1 MNASF
6 MPTDS
11 VQLTLAIFEI
21 CLLLA
26 GTWLLLRL
34 LLVPAQR
41 SRWLGTSAL
50 PHWPVTLPE
59 FGLFLALI
67 FVAGFIGQYLARI
80 MLGNYIAR
88 AADREGLELF
98 VYGVCFH
105 GGALIG
111 WLLFPALRRN
121 LHADYGA
128 EPPTESPAPAVPW
141 LKVLGYASGTL
152 LVALPLLIFLSLGWT
167 LLLRQLGLPD
177 EPQDLIAVFSST
189 RSPAVIAGMF
199 LVACVLAPLNEELLF
214 RAGLYRYCRQKL
226 GRSLAL
232 VISGGCFGIL
242 HANWASFL
250 PLALLGMALALVYEA
265 TGSIRV
271 SVIAHGLFNLN
282 TILIILSGLQQ

>member
-1 MNASF
+1 
-6 MPTDS
+6 MPTDPL
-11 VQLTLAIFEI
+11 QLTLSLFEI

-34 LLVPAQR
+34 LLVPEQR
-41 SRWLGTSAL
+41 SRWLGTNAL

-59 FGLFLALI
+59 FGLFLALV

-80 MLGNYIAR
+80 MLGNYIAK

-141 LKVLGYASGTL
+141 LKVVLYASGAL
-152 LVALPLLIFLSLGWT
+152 LVALPVLIILSLGWT
-167 LLLRQLGLPD
+167 LLLRELGLPD
-177 EPQDLIAVFSST
+177 EPQDLIAVFSNT
-189 RSPAVIAGMF
+189 RSPAVVAGMF

-226 GRSLAL
+226 GRRWALA
-232 VISGGCFGIL
+232 ISGCCFGAL
-242 HANWASFL
+242 HANWAGFL
-250 PLALLGMALALVYEA
+250 PLALLGMGLALVYEA

-271 SVIAHGLFNLN
+271 AVVAHGLVNLN
-282 TILIILSGLQQ
+282 TILVILSGLQQ